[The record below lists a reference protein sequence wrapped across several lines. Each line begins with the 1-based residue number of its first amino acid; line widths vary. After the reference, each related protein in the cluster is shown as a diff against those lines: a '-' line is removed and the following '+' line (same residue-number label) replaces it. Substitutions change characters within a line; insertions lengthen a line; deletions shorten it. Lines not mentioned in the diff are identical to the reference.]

1 MGVQE
6 IGEPQLLR
14 HVYGSSLTETVLRQ
28 RAAAVMC
35 CHVVL
40 ANAARKVRTASRKEN
55 GEVGVLI
62 VYK

>member
-28 RAAAVMC
+28 RAAAVMFVC
-35 CHVVL
+35 CHPVL
-40 ANAARKVRTASRKEN
+40 ANAARKVRTAE
-55 GEVGVLI
+55 GVKRTESLGFS
-62 VYK
+62 